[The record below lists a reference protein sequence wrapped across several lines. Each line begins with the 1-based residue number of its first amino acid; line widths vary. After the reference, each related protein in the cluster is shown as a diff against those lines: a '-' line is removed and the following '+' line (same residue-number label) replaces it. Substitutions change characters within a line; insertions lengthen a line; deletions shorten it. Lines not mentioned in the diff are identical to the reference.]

1 MVVRG
6 GFGPPVFT
14 AWVTGLQPAAF
25 NRFAYLTLA
34 RLRSVRE
41 AGFGPATT
49 ALTVRRCTTQLLPNR
64 TRFRVHHIIANCQ
77 RSKTED
83 RSCFRGAG
91 PCLLYFQL
99 QSRRPR
105 SPGYCQGS
113 STSRTAA
120 TSRSPNEGRARNSM
134 TGCESC
140 ASDCLSVSDGAYYS
154 TKFDWLSTGH
164 FETDDCRTHLCKEAP
179 VEPHPAVNGD
189 RNAAV

>member
-6 GFGPPVFT
+6 GFGPPAFT
-14 AWVTGLQPAAF
+14 TWVTGLQPAAF
-25 NRFAYLTLA
+25 DHFAYLTFA

-64 TRFRVHHIIANCQ
+64 TRFRVHHIITNCQ

-83 RSCFRGAG
+83 RSCLRGAG
-91 PCLLYFQL
+91 HCLLYFQL

-105 SPGYCQGS
+105 SHGYCQGS

-140 ASDCLSVSDGAYYS
+140 ASNCLSVSDGAYYII
-154 TKFDWLSTGH
+154 KFDRLSTLN
-164 FETDDCRTHLCKEAP
+164 FSSSYAFYRIPKIIDCQNFPQVR
-179 VEPHPAVNGD
+179 
-189 RNAAV
+189 R